1 MEIIKLNNFDFV
13 SMCMNSY
20 VLKKDT
26 VYVVQDKDTIYMLV
40 GDGETTIND
49 AVKTPLISN
58 KNNDNPFSEV
68 VNIDND
74 TPSNISLVSTSK
86 LKETEDQI
94 MKQVNKTIE
103 KLQSTYQLQLNN
115 IKDTI
120 IKEIKDQIV
129 ENIIIYLEQLLQKN
143 NNKTNDKII
152 DTVSTIIDK
161 HIQQVATN
169 TNLGH
174 VWVSNDINNWNKYA
188 TLSSDAIQKLIEKLH
203 KDIFDIS
210 TSIHEE
216 LEDIKENH
224 NRNVSNLYNKK
235 NELMEKY
242 INLLKEVKQY
252 KDLLEKI
259 NISINSS
266 SGAVSGVFGKVEKD
280 VLYLPSLKINSKGIC
295 VGSSHIK
302 IKIKDMEVI
311 D

>member
-26 VYVVQDKDTIYMLV
+26 IYVVQDKDTIYMLV

-86 LKETEDQI
+86 LKETEELI
-94 MKQVNKTIE
+94 MKQVNKNIE
-103 KLQSTYQLQLNN
+103 NVQSTYQLQLNN

-129 ENIIIYLEQLLQKN
+129 ENITIYIEQLLQKN
-143 NNKTNDKII
+143 NSTNNKILNIVEEII
-152 DTVSTIIDK
+152 NK
-161 HIQQVATN
+161 HANQVAIGT
-169 TNLGH
+169 TLGH
-174 VWVSNDINNWNKYA
+174 VWISDDINTCNEY
-188 TLSSDAIQKLIEKLH
+188 TVLSSSVIQKIVEKIH

-210 TSIHEE
+210 STIHEE

-224 NRNVSNLYNKK
+224 NCNASNLYNKK

-242 INLLKEVKQY
+242 DNLLKEVKQY

-259 NISINSS
+259 NISINSP

>member
-26 VYVVQDKDTIYMLV
+26 IYVVQDKDTIYMLV

-86 LKETEDQI
+86 LKETEELI

-103 KLQSTYQLQLNN
+103 NLQSTYQLQLNN

-129 ENIIIYLEQLLQKN
+129 ENIIIYIEQLLQKN
-143 NNKTNDKII
+143 NNTNNKILNI
-152 DTVSTIIDK
+152 VEEIINK
-161 HIQQVATN
+161 HANQVAVDN
-169 TNLGH
+169 VLGH
-174 VWVSNDINNWNKYA
+174 VWVSNDINTCNEYA
-188 TLSSDAIQKLIEKLH
+188 VLSSGAVQKTIEKIH

-210 TSIHEE
+210 STIHEE

-242 INLLKEVKQY
+242 DNLLKEVKQY

-280 VLYLPSLKINSKGIC
+280 ILYIPSLKINSKGIC

-302 IKIKDMEVI
+302 IKIKNMEVI

>member
-20 VLKKDT
+20 ILKKDT

-86 LKETEDQI
+86 LKETEELI

-103 KLQSTYQLQLNN
+103 NLQSTYQLQLNN

-129 ENIIIYLEQLLQKN
+129 ENITIYIEQLLQN
-143 NNKTNDKII
+143 NNSTNDKNI
-152 DTVSTIIDK
+152 DAIATIIGK
-161 HIQQVATN
+161 HTRQVATN

-174 VWVSNDINNWNKYA
+174 VWVSNDINNWNKYS

-210 TSIHEE
+210 SSIHEE

-242 INLLKEVKQY
+242 DNLLKEVKQY

>member
-20 VLKKDT
+20 ILKKDT
-26 VYVVQDKDTIYMLV
+26 VYVVQDKDTVYMLV

-86 LKETEDQI
+86 LKETEELI

-103 KLQSTYQLQLNN
+103 NLQSTYQLQLNN

-129 ENIIIYLEQLLQKN
+129 ENITIYIEQLLQN

-152 DTVSTIIDK
+152 DTVAAIIDNHTK
-161 HIQQVATN
+161 QVATN

-188 TLSSDAIQKLIEKLH
+188 TLSCDAIQKLIEKLH

-210 TSIHEE
+210 STIHEE

-224 NRNVSNLYNKK
+224 NRNVSNL
-235 NELMEKY
+235 
-242 INLLKEVKQY
+242 
-252 KDLLEKI
+252 
-259 NISINSS
+259 

-311 D
+311 N